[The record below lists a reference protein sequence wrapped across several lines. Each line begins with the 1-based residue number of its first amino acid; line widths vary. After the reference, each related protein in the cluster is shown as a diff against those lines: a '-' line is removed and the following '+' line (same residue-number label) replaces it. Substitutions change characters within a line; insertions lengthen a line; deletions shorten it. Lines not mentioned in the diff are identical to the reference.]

1 MKGEKMDK
9 IVHYSRTGR
18 KTRRTLHIILK
29 ALLLTLCAAGLVIIG
44 YLLAFIVSTSA
55 ALVFM

>member
-1 MKGEKMDK
+1 MDK

-18 KTRRTLHIILK
+18 KTKRTLHIILK